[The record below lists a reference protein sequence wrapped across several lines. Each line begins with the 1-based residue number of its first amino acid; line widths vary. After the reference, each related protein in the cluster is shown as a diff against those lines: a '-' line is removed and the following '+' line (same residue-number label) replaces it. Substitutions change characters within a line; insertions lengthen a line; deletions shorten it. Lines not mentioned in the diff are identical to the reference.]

1 MSWWSKKK
9 STDEGV
15 SADRALALQ
24 DPRTRVHTTSAA
36 TLTTNTAVQ
45 NSTIIDNN
53 KNTVTY
59 RSTRQTVTHSQ
70 RAHVTEITTRRTPSQ
85 AELDELLAQLH
96 INAGKAGSTTTT
108 TTTSS
113 KRLSPSSLNGVA
125 LRSTTSFKPNAEAR
139 RSSTLVKLE
148 QTTMSQKQG
157 RTVTQHVESKR
168 VVLNPSKTSW
178 PPKSTTTTTTSTGSS
193 GTSSYKP
200 YVSPFALKPIDSSY
214 VSPYASKTSSITSS
228 VLSKPTASQSVL
240 SKPTVSSSGR
250 SSIPSTTFAT
260 KPILSTPKTTVVKPF
275 ISLNPSN
282 GAVPKRYPSITNSD
296 AKCELKPTVSQNI
309 TIPKLKPVIKKK
321 LKPAVV
327 VIFNQE
333 KFNNPNNEFRLGSSE
348 DVKSLDKTF
357 RALKCKVQI
366 ITDAT
371 LSELKNTVRKLE
383 QKNME
388 DRSALVLVIL
398 SHGQRN
404 ESVAVKDGE
413 IKIDDDVI
421 FPILRNRTL
430 HEKPKILFVQAC
442 KGYMKP
448 GEFKTDAMQPHG
460 SPSEILKC
468 YSTYEGYLSYRLNT
482 GTPFIQSLC
491 DTLSSKPEV
500 DIETNMKDVI
510 RLVKSYTSD
519 AQVPSVTSTMT
530 TKYAF
535 GDYV

>member
-1 MSWWSKKK
+1 MRVREGERIEKGIACASEQKTMSWWSKKK

-15 SADRALALQ
+15 SADRALAQQ

-108 TTTSS
+108 TTTSNSS
-113 KRLSPSSLNGVA
+113 KRFSPSSLNGVA

-148 QTTMSQKQG
+148 QTSMSQKQG
-157 RTVTQHVESKR
+157 RTVTQHVVTER
-168 VVLNPSKTSW
+168 VVLNPGKTSW
-178 PPKSTTTTTTSTGSS
+178 PPKSTSTTTTSTGSS
-193 GTSSYKP
+193 GTSANKP

-228 VLSKPTASQSVL
+228 VLSKPTTSQSVL
-240 SKPTVSSSGR
+240 SKPTVSPSGR
-250 SSIPSTTFAT
+250 NPIPSTAFAT

-282 GAVPKRYPSITNSD
+282 GAVSKRYPSITNSD
-296 AKCELKPTVSQNI
+296 AKCELRPTVSQNI
-309 TIPKLKPVIKKK
+309 TIPKPKPVIKKK

-333 KFNNPNNEFRLGSSE
+333 KFNNPNNEFRSGSSE

-371 LSELKNTVRKLE
+371 LSELKNTVRKRESKYILI
-383 QKNME
+383 QTQFFTYFP
-388 DRSALVLVIL
+388 LVLV
-398 SHGQRN
+398 N
-404 ESVAVKDGE
+404 
-413 IKIDDDVI
+413 
-421 FPILRNRTL
+421 
-430 HEKPKILFVQAC
+430 FV
-442 KGYMKP
+442 
-448 GEFKTDAMQPHG
+448 
-460 SPSEILKC
+460 
-468 YSTYEGYLSYRLNT
+468 
-482 GTPFIQSLC
+482 
-491 DTLSSKPEV
+491 
-500 DIETNMKDVI
+500 
-510 RLVKSYTSD
+510 
-519 AQVPSVTSTMT
+519 
-530 TKYAF
+530 
-535 GDYV
+535 